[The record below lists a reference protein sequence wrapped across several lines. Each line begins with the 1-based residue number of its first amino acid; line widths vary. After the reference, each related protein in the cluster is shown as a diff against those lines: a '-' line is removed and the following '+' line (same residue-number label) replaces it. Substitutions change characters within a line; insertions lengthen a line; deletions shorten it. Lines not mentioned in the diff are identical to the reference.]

1 MRGRAGSG
9 RRLPLL
15 AGGLRQRVAGGLLL
29 AGLVFAGVVRAQE
42 VPAGLV
48 VHAGEREVVVRWEP
62 AAGATSYRLYR
73 AVGEEAPALLAETPR
88 TVLVDRRLEGGTTYT
103 YAVAAVGSEVEGLAS
118 AEVQATPGPLSDE
131 AFLLLVQRLSFD
143 YFWYE
148 AHPETGLVPDR
159 TAPGSASSIAAV
171 GFGLTALTVGVARG
185 YISREAA
192 AERTLRTL
200 RTLWEAPMG
209 PEASG
214 TAGYRGMFYHFLEM
228 GTGLRA
234 GTSEVSTIDT
244 ALLMAG
250 VLDVGAFFDGEGA
263 EEAEIR
269 ALSRQL
275 YERVDWAWSQ
285 VRPPLIG
292 HGWRPESGH
301 IPFDYGGYSEAMLLY
316 LLALGS
322 PTHPV
327 GPSAWGSWTAG
338 YQWATYYGL
347 SFVTFPP
354 LFGHQ
359 YTHAWVD
366 FRGIR
371 DSYMRTRG
379 IDYFENSRRAALAQ
393 RAYAIANPLG
403 HPNYGPNE
411 WGLTAS
417 DGPDGYRARGVPPV
431 LNDDGTIAPTAAGG
445 SIAFVPEEATAALRQ
460 MYARYP
466 NNLWGEYGFRDAYNI
481 RRVWFA
487 SDYLGIDQ
495 GPFVLMIE
503 NLLSESIWERFNA
516 IPAVQRGLERAGF
529 QPVST
534 STDPGATP
542 PALGLALFPNPASGA
557 VTLTLRGAPPEGVML
572 VVFDLLGREVARV
585 RVAEGEP
592 VMVPVGGWASGLYI
606 ARAEA
611 SGAVVR
617 VPFTVLRE

>member
-1 MRGRAGSG
+1 LG

-15 AGGLRQRVAGGLLL
+15 AGLLRQRVARVLLL
-29 AGLVFAGVVRAQE
+29 GVVLAGSVQAQ
-42 VPAGLV
+42 PGAPGQPV
-48 VHAGEREVVVRWEP
+48 VHVGEREAVLRWEP
-62 AAGATSYRLYR
+62 VPGATTYRLYR
-73 AVGEEAPALLAETPR
+73 AVGPEAPALLLTIPQA
-88 TVLVDRRLEGGTTYT
+88 VFVDRRLEEGTTYT
-103 YAVAAVGSEVEGLAS
+103 YAVAAVGSGGEGPAS
-118 AEVQATPGPLSDE
+118 AEVEATPRPLSDE

-148 AHPETGLVPDR
+148 AHPATGLIPDR
-159 TAPGSASSIAAV
+159 TATGSASSIAAV
-171 GFGLTALTVGVARG
+171 GFGLTAYLVGVERG
-185 YISREAA
+185 YVTREAA

-209 PEASG
+209 PEAQG

-234 GTSEVSTIDT
+234 GTSEISTIDT

-275 YERVDWAWSQ
+275 YERVDWRWYQ

-292 HGWRPESGH
+292 HGWFPETGH
-301 IPFDYGGYSEAMLLY
+301 IPFDYGGYSEAMILY

-322 PTHPV
+322 PTFSV

-338 YQWATYYGL
+338 YQWGTHYGL

-354 LFGHQ
+354 MFGHQ

-366 FRGIR
+366 FREIQ
-371 DSYMRTRG
+371 DAYMRGRG

-431 LNDDGTIAPTAAGG
+431 MNDDGTIAPTAAGG
-445 SIAFVPEEATAALRQ
+445 SIAFVPEEATAALRH

-466 NNLWGEYGFRDAYNI
+466 NNLWAEYGFRDAYNI

-503 NLLSESIWERFNA
+503 NLLSGGIWERFNA
-516 IPAVQRGLERAGF
+516 IPEVQRGLERAGF
-529 QPVST
+529 QPAST

-542 PALGLALFPNPASGA
+542 QSLALDLFPTPARES
-557 VTLTLRGAPPEGVML
+557 VTLSIRGAPAEGVSV
-572 VVFDLLGREVARV
+572 VVFDLLGREVARY
-585 RVAEGEP
+585 RVGEGEHLAI
-592 VMVPVGGWASGLYI
+592 PVGGWASGLYI

-611 SGAVVR
+611 AGVPVR